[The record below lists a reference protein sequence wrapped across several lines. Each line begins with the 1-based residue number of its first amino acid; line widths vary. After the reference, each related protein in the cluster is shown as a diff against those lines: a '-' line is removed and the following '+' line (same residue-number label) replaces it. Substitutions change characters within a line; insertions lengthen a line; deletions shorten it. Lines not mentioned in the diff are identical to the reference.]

1 MRPIL
6 EAQEI
11 QFPEIG
17 GVMSDEE
24 RRSSVASTAWVDDH
38 RVSIRYQHMD
48 S

>member
-6 EAQEI
+6 EAQGI
-11 QFPEIG
+11 HFPEIG

-24 RRSSVASTAWVDDH
+24 RRSSLASTAWVDDH
-38 RVSIRYQHMD
+38 RGSIRYQHID